1 MGGVDAD
8 SSEFTQTAW
17 GADAE
22 YSRGYYLVRFE
33 AIVSDWRLPLVRT
46 PAIDLPLRAVS
57 TSIEGRY
64 KISPGLY
71 VAARSDRL
79 TFSEVSGAL
88 RDDEWDAPVT
98 RLEVGG
104 GYSLQ
109 RNITLKLAFQHNTRQ
124 TTRAGTANAGAMQLV
139 YWF

>member
-1 MGGVDAD
+1 M
-8 SSEFTQTAW
+8 
-17 GADAE
+17 
-22 YSRGYYLVRFE
+22 
-33 AIVSDWRLPLVRT
+33 SDWRLPLVRT
-46 PAIDLPLRAVS
+46 PAIDLPLRAMS

-79 TFSEVSGAL
+79 TFSKVSGAV
-88 RDDEWDAPVT
+88 RHDGWDAPVT

-109 RNITLKLAFQHNTRQ
+109 RNVTLKIAFQHNTRQ
-124 TTRAGTANAGAMQLV
+124 TARAATANAGALQLV